1 MSLSPPIIVAT
12 EDRARL
18 QLLIEQQMDNTR
30 VAEQLEAELERARVL
45 PWQEVPADVVV
56 MNGDLEYEEVASG
69 QRRSVRLVYPADA
82 DSSAGKIS
90 VLAPLGCALLGLRVG
105 QEIDWRM
112 PGGLRRLRLVS
123 ASRPDAT
130 ARASLNVALSA

>member
-30 VAEQLEAELERARVL
+30 VAEQLESELERARVL

-56 MNGDLEYEEVASG
+56 MNGELEYEEVASG

-123 ASRPDAT
+123 ASRPDKT